1 MSPTNCSAAPLR
13 LALPSLLL
21 ALASA
26 APFTPGSVA
35 VVRVGGRAGGAAPLG
50 HSAEPVFVD
59 EVSRGAV
66 PRLLQSVALPAA
78 AFALSAIDER
88 EGDLDTDSTGCALT
102 LMGYAL
108 PADGRDIANSGLC
121 PCTKDLAVAIVD
133 AEGRVDASTRW
144 NVTGNGGGGP
154 GYVRANGAQLRPDGL
169 LYAFAGRSAGCFV
182 DLLRPGFAYQNDAA
196 APPPVGGLRAEI
208 VGGNSGFSARGL
220 QIAGREEGRLQ
231 LFAGSGAGLF
241 RLGDGL
247 PDAGPVEKIYVL
259 HPVGGNEGGSFDFM
273 NDTAVYVVDE
283 DVNASDRTLHRYLC
297 TPAPGASDDADDQ
310 ALQPCPE
317 GGSWRLDES
326 FDVACVVGGEEQ
338 SLWYIAGV
346 YGEDPERP
354 VIVASTHGRRD
365 NSLDDVGSNM
375 VVELDTRSGICRVL
389 LPPLENSVYRGV
401 SLSPDSSR
409 CADFAPTAT
418 ATATATSTGTSTSS
432 RTSTSTSTR
441 TATATSTAAAA
452 AGAADSSS
460 IGGPAA
466 TAATA
471 VGAVLGVLALAGAG
485 VLAGRRLLASR
496 GASFAGGAALPR
508 AVPAA
513 DFASERSGLLRKLER
528 AHAQQVAHGGGSA
541 HTETEGHA

>member
-1 MSPTNCSAAPLR
+1 VA
-13 LALPSLLL
+13 

-35 VVRVGGRAGGAAPLG
+35 VVRVGGGAGGAAPAG
-50 HSAEPVFVD
+50 HSAEPVFID

-66 PRLLQSVALPAA
+66 PALLQSVALPAA

-108 PADGRDIANSGLC
+108 PADGRNIANSGLC

-196 APPPVGGLRAEI
+196 APPPVGGRRAEI

-231 LFAGSGAGLF
+231 LFAGSGTGLF

-247 PDAGPVEKIYVL
+247 PDAGPVDKIYVL
-259 HPVGGNEGGSFDFM
+259 HPAGGNEGGSFDFM
-273 NDTAVYVVDE
+273 NDTVVYIVDE

-317 GGSWRLDES
+317 GGTWRLDES

-346 YGEDPERP
+346 YGADPERP

-365 NSLDDVGSNM
+365 DSLDDVGSNM
-375 VVELDTRSGICRVL
+375 VVELDTRTGVCRVL
-389 LPPLENSVYRGV
+389 LQPLENSVYRGV
-401 SLSPDSSR
+401 SLSPDPSR
-409 CADFAPTAT
+409 CADFAPTPT
-418 ATATATSTGTSTSS
+418 ATATATSTGTSS
-432 RTSTSTSTR
+432 STSTTTG
-441 TATATSTAAAA
+441 TATATATATAAAA
-452 AGAADSSS
+452 AGAADSSG

-471 VGAVLGVLALAGAG
+471 VGAVLGVLALAGVGA
-485 VLAGRRLLASR
+485 LAGRRLLASR
-496 GASFAGGAALPR
+496 GASFAGGGAALPR

-528 AHAQQVAHGGGSA
+528 AHAQQVAHGGGSV